1 MLDLP
6 AADVAAAPA
15 HWRHAPLPNAPLWLA
30 RQDRLIRGERHE
42 SIPASPTLLARLN
55 RPAAVGE
62 VLVAYDTSGEA
73 WRLRHAG
80 DAGAGAE
87 TRLWLAQAVNDS
99 RARLFSTLRG
109 VLAAQLT
116 ECVLHELRNPL
127 NALSLHADLM
137 ARVLA
142 GGGAV
147 ERALPSIEVIKQ
159 RVGDLRRRQDA
170 AVALWLGDPAQPEMA
185 SAELRAVVDDS
196 LRLVRGHLALQEV
209 RLRSE
214 ALDLI
219 GAARLR
225 SGAAQTR
232 LVLMALL
239 LMACAGAKQY
249 RGADGGAEVLVQAIG
264 DGNTLIVELQAP
276 LDGQTLGREL
286 ADTDTAGL
294 IATLALLLESAGIA
308 IETDPLQAVTRLS
321 LAG

>member
-6 AADVAAAPA
+6 AADLAAAPE

-30 RQDRLIRGERHE
+30 RQDRLIRGEHHE
-42 SIPASPTLLARLN
+42 SVPASPTLLARLN

-80 DAGAGAE
+80 DAGAE
-87 TRLWLAQAVNDS
+87 TRLWLAQAVTDS
-99 RARLFSTLRG
+99 RARLFSTLRS
-109 VLAAQLT
+109 VLATQLT

-142 GGGAV
+142 GGGPV
-147 ERALPSIEVIKQ
+147 ERALPSVEVIKQ
-159 RVGDLRRRQDA
+159 RVGDLRKRQDA
-170 AVALWLGDPAQPEMA
+170 AVALWLGDAAQPEMA
-185 SAELRAVVDDS
+185 NADLRAVVDES
-196 LRLVRGHLALQEV
+196 LRLARGHLALQEV

-225 SGAAQTR
+225 SGAVQTR
-232 LVLMALL
+232 LALLALL

-264 DGNTLIVELQAP
+264 GGNTLILELQAP
-276 LDGQTLGREL
+276 LDGQALGREL

-294 IATLALLLESAGIA
+294 MATLALLLESAGIA

>member
-6 AADVAAAPA
+6 AADAAAAPA
-15 HWRHAPLPNAPLWLA
+15 HWLQAPLPNAPLWLA

-42 SIPASPTLLARLN
+42 SIPVSPALLAHLN

-62 VLVAYDTSGEA
+62 VLIAYDTSGEA

-80 DAGAGAE
+80 DSGAE
-87 TRLWLAQAVNDS
+87 TRLWLAQALNDS
-99 RARLFSTLRG
+99 RARLFSGLRS
-109 VLAAQLT
+109 VLAMQLT

-147 ERALPSIEVIKQ
+147 ERALPSVEVIRQ

-170 AVALWLGDPAQPEMA
+170 AVALWLGDAAQPEMA
-185 SAELRAVVDDS
+185 SADLRAVVDDS

-219 GAARLR
+219 GTARLR
-225 SGAAQTR
+225 GGGAQTR
-232 LVLMALL
+232 LALMALL
-239 LMACAGAKQY
+239 LMACAGAGQY

-264 DGNTLIVELQAP
+264 DGNKLILELQAP

-294 IATLALLLESAGIA
+294 MATLALLLESAGIA
-308 IETDPLQAVTRLS
+308 VEADPVQAVTRLS